1 MRKDKT
7 GKRFAFNG
15 RDGVIFFLS
24 LLLAFSI
31 WLIHSLSQNYTKS
44 VSVPVVALS
53 NIDGHSRGSSNTAT
67 VVARCRTRGFDLMR
81 LDRASGRNPIQVYI
95 APEDFHARGDGL
107 FYITASELNRY
118 VQPIFGVKAGMES
131 FISDTLEFRFPVENS
146 KKVPVYPVSTI
157 ACRPQYMIVGGLRM
171 SPDSVTVYGEPHY
184 LDNIDRVY
192 TSSFSLSDL
201 SAPAHGDVRID
212 RIKGVRLSAEKVE
225 YQVDVRRFVEI
236 RTSLPVKALN
246 VPRNRSL
253 AIFPSTASVT
263 FKCAFPV
270 TVQPDADTWLYV
282 DYADF
287 QNSTGGRCIPEL
299 NRIPQGIY
307 GYTVTP
313 EVFECVESV
322 K

>member
-1 MRKDKT
+1 MVDAINSRH
-7 GKRFAFNG
+7 
-15 RDGVIFFLS
+15 LPS
-24 LLLAFSI
+24 LCSNVEQLLQS
-31 WLIHSLSQNYTKS
+31 YVT
-44 VSVPVVALS
+44 
-53 NIDGHSRGSSNTAT
+53 NT
-67 VVARCRTRGFDLMR
+67 L
-81 LDRASGRNPIQVYI
+81 
-95 APEDFHARGDGL
+95 
-107 FYITASELNRY
+107 RY
-118 VQPIFGVKAGMES
+118 SHIR
-131 FISDTLEFRFPVENS
+131 I
-146 KKVPVYPVSTI
+146 
-157 ACRPQYMIVGGLRM
+157 
-171 SPDSVTVYGEPHY
+171 Y

-253 AIFPSTASVT
+253 AIFPSTAAVT

-307 GYTVTP
+307 GYDVSP